1 MARRGRR
8 AVSVIVLLGAPGAG
22 KGTQA
27 EVLRDRLGLPHVA
40 TGDLFR
46 TAFREGTE
54 LGREAQRF
62 MAAGQ
67 LVPDDITIGMLR
79 ERLAAPDAAAGAI
92 LDGFPRTAA
101 QAAALDELLLDRA
114 TAVDAALLID
124 VPAEDLVLR
133 LAGRWI
139 CEAAGH
145 VYHEVTN
152 PPREAG
158 RCDLDGSRLI
168 QRADDEATTVRARL
182 ASQLPALE
190 EVVDHYERAGRLRRV
205 DGRLP
210 IAAVSEALLVALGAE
225 SRS

>member
-1 MARRGRR
+1 MT
-8 AVSVIVLLGAPGAG
+8 VVVLLGAPGAG

-27 EVLRDRLGLPHVA
+27 AVLRDRLGIPHIA

-46 TAFREGTE
+46 TATRQGTE
-54 LGREAQRF
+54 LGREAERY
-62 MAAGQ
+62 MTAGQ

-79 ERLAAPDAAAGAI
+79 ERLEAPDAAAGAI
-92 LDGFPRTAA
+92 LDGFPRTAD
-101 QAAALDELLLDRA
+101 QAAALDGLLAERG

-124 VPAEDLVLR
+124 VPAEDLVRR

-145 VYHEVTN
+145 VYHELTN

-158 RCDLDGSRLI
+158 RCDFDGSPLV
-168 QRADDEATTVRARL
+168 QRADDGAATVRARL

-190 EVVDHYERAGRLRRV
+190 AVVDHYERAGQLRRV
-205 DGRLP
+205 DGRQP
-210 IAAVSEALLVALGAE
+210 ISAVSEALIAALGAG

>member
-1 MARRGRR
+1 MTM
-8 AVSVIVLLGAPGAG
+8 VVLLGAPGAG

-27 EVLRDRLGLPHVA
+27 VLLRDRLGLPHVA

-46 TAFREGTE
+46 TAARQGTE
-54 LGREAQRF
+54 LGREAEHY

-101 QAAALDELLLDRA
+101 QAAALDKLLAERGIG
-114 TAVDAALLID
+114 VDAALLID
-124 VPAEDLVLR
+124 VPAEDLVRR

-139 CEAAGH
+139 CEASGH
-145 VYHEVTN
+145 VYHELTN

-158 RCDLDGSRLI
+158 RCDIDGSKLV
-168 QRADDEATTVRARL
+168 QRADDEAATVRARL

-190 EVVDHYERAGRLRRV
+190 AVVDHYERAGQLHRV
-205 DGRLP
+205 DGRQP
-210 IAAVSEALLVALGAE
+210 ISAVGEGLLAALGVE
-225 SRS
+225 TRS